1 MTEMQKK
8 MRELIS
14 KEALDRAFDARFPKE
29 MQSQGLAVLARTLRS
44 CLPEAESGN
53 CFWWILMW
61 LV

>member
-29 MQSQGLAVLARTLRS
+29 MQKKLRAAKIGK
-44 CLPEAESGN
+44 CSGAYVDRR
-53 CFWWILMW
+53 LRGSA
-61 LV
+61 